1 MSGSGQRGRPAM
13 SGGGQRGRPARFGDG
28 GKRGVLSMAEND
40 QGESPSM
47 SGGGLRGVP
56 MEKVFEVILGDWLI
70 RDVFRQQSLL
80 GKSL

>member
-28 GKRGVLSMAEND
+28 GKRGVLSMSDND

-47 SGGGLRGVP
+47 SGSGLRGVLV
-56 MEKVFEVILGDWLI
+56 EKIFEVIVGDWLI
-70 RDVFRQQSLL
+70 RDVFNN
-80 GKSL
+80 KVC

>member
-28 GKRGVLSMAEND
+28 DGGKRGVLSMPDND

-47 SGGGLRGVP
+47 SGGGLRGVLV
-56 MEKVFEVILGDWLI
+56 EKVFEVIVGDWLI
-70 RDVFRQQSLL
+70 RDVFDN
-80 GKSL
+80 KVC

>member
-28 GKRGVLSMAEND
+28 GKRGVLLMSDND

-47 SGGGLRGVP
+47 SGSGLRGVLV
-56 MEKVFEVILGDWLI
+56 EKIFEVIVGDWLI
-70 RDVFRQQSLL
+70 RDVFNN
-80 GKSL
+80 KVC